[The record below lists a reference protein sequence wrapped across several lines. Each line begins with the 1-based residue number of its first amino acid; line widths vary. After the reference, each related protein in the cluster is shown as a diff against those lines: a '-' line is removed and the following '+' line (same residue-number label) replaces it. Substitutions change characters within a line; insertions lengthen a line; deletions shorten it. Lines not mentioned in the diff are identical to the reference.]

1 MRTNPHILEINAHNW
16 LKQIKADLKQENIT
30 LADVPEQDLFEMKAH
45 GFDALWLMGVW
56 KESPASRAIA
66 REDKAINDY
75 LSKAAPGYDKADIVG
90 SQYAIY
96 DYTVNEA
103 FGGNEALLKLKKRL
117 NDFGIKLILDFAGN
131 HLSKDNPLT
140 LTDKDVFVFSDE
152 EPKAKELFFQTR
164 NGYWLAHG
172 KDPYF
177 PSWTDTVQINHFN
190 PKARKFLKDTL
201 LKIVPL
207 CDGLRCDMVMLML
220 NKVFRD
226 TWGNFVKDEMPAE
239 EFWPQ
244 VISEVKSEYP
254 RFTFL
259 AEVYWGLEW
268 EVQELGF
275 DYTYDKTLYD
285 RLRLST
291 AQDIQ
296 GHLNAEHLYQKRSLR
311 FIANHDEEAPLLAFG
326 REKSKAAAAAAYTLI
341 GARLFT
347 MSQIYGEEKRLPIQY
362 THRFAQVDQEIYDF
376 YKNFLDIINHPCF
389 HGGQWT
395 IKNPKPANE
404 EDLSF
409 KNILCWAWTQQNT
422 QKIVIINYSDVPSS
436 CIMPV
441 DKVPSAENLILKE
454 HFKQNETVLP
464 SAQAKKDGVLLQFQP
479 FETKIFSVDF

>member
-1 MRTNPHILEINAHNW
+1 MRTNPHILEINARNW
-16 LKQIKADLKQENIT
+16 LKQLRVSLGRKNLT
-30 LADVPEQDLFEMKAH
+30 LDEVPEQDIFDIKSH

-66 REDKAINDY
+66 REDKDINDY
-75 LSKAAPGYDKADIVG
+75 LAKIVPGYKKEDIVG

-96 DYTVNEA
+96 DYTVNED

-117 NDFGIKLILDFAGN
+117 NAFGIKLILDFAGN

-140 LTDKDVFVFSDE
+140 LTDKEIFICSDK
-152 EPKAKELFFQTR
+152 EPEAKDLFFQTKD
-164 NGYWLAHG
+164 GSWIAHG

-177 PSWTDTVQINHFN
+177 PSWTDTAQINQFN
-190 PKARKFLKDTL
+190 PKARAFLKDTL
-201 LKIVPL
+201 FKILPL

-226 TWGNFVKDEMPAE
+226 TWGNFIKEETPAE

-244 VISEVKSEYP
+244 VINEVKNIYP
-254 RFTFL
+254 AFTFL
-259 AEVYWGLEW
+259 AEVYWGMEW

-275 DYTYDKTLYD
+275 DYTYDKILYD

-311 FIANHDEEAPLLAFG
+311 FIANHDEEAPLSAFG
-326 REKSKAAAAAAYTLI
+326 KEKSKAAAVAAYTLI

-347 MSQIYGEEKRLPIQY
+347 ISQLYGEDKRLPIQY
-362 THRFAQVDQEIYDF
+362 TRGLRVIDKDILAF
-376 YKNFLDIINHPCF
+376 YKQFLDIINNPCF

-395 IKNPKPANE
+395 IKNPKPAE
-404 EDLSF
+404 ENDLSF
-409 KNILCWAWTQQNT
+409 QNILCWAWTQQTT
-422 QKIVIINYSDVPSS
+422 QKIIIINYSDVPSK
-436 CIMPV
+436 CIMPI
-441 DKVPSAENLILKE
+441 DKAPSKEILILKE
-454 HFKQNETVLP
+454 HFKQNETILP
-464 SAQAKKDGVLLQFQP
+464 SAQAKKEGVRLELSP